1 MALKKSFLDSNDKK
15 EILANIAEQR
25 NFGQDAEN
33 LLLSMVYKVEDS
45 YNNYQ
50 NVKREVPDKNEFIE
64 DIVND
69 VNTSCA
75 QILIAT
81 PKSQL
86 EKELKANKC
95 KILTEVENNVIGKRV
110 ISYPNERTLLYG
122 VSKAAIPP
130 LKSNSPIASK
140 ALATAISIGKCISK
154 AEVIRDF
161 SGWSWSIDEKEI
173 ESTECNIIYV
183 FLTYLLGYDFVNL
196 ATVEKIRNSVSK
208 EFFEE
213 LIKVSVQFF
222 LSYYKNVNEKIIKK
236 LASDKKK
243 LEQMKHQAT
252 YVMQISDIKRTKVK
266 EIKKIDNLL
275 SDQRSLKNQYVI
287 YNSKLPDDKKI
298 FSVSHYAEML
308 EKRRNSL
315 LKQIAE
321 YNKLLNPDQFLKV
334 KEDLRYEIKLY
345 EGKTDIA
352 KLERE
357 FEKLYEDKVKK
368 TNNSKAILNLLYQV
382 RYLNFLPNCSLK
394 LKKIEQIL
402 IPKAINAGII
412 APVSNNDEIDY
423 RILKGIFD
431 SQTLALE
438 NLYIKL
444 ASQDNM
450 IHVEIYDN
458 DILETQYNVIL
469 PEGSEIEIRKSRRTK
484 IFEK

>member
-222 LSYYKNVNEKIIKK
+222 LSYDKNVNEKIIKK

-275 SDQRSLKNQYVI
+275 YSAI
-287 YNSKLPDDKKI
+287 C
-298 FSVSHYAEML
+298 F
-308 EKRRNSL
+308 
-315 LKQIAE
+315 
-321 YNKLLNPDQFLKV
+321 NKLFL
-334 KEDLRYEIKLY
+334 L
-345 EGKTDIA
+345 
-352 KLERE
+352 
-357 FEKLYEDKVKK
+357 F
-368 TNNSKAILNLLYQV
+368 
-382 RYLNFLPNCSLK
+382 
-394 LKKIEQIL
+394 
-402 IPKAINAGII
+402 
-412 APVSNNDEIDY
+412 SNI
-423 RILKGIFD
+423 
-431 SQTLALE
+431 SA
-438 NLYIKL
+438 
-444 ASQDNM
+444 
-450 IHVEIYDN
+450 
-458 DILETQYNVIL
+458 
-469 PEGSEIEIRKSRRTK
+469 
-484 IFEK
+484 